1 MSALSAHM
9 VQTDSAELKN
19 ARTVI
24 VPVASVFLAVIKFLA
39 VNGLG
44 DRAEIPHR
52 SPLTVQFLLSFLAQ
66 LVLGNKL
73 GHDHQLL
80 SHGVRG
86 FYHETICTASYC

>member
-1 MSALSAHM
+1 MA
-9 VQTDSAELKN
+9 QTDSAELKN

-24 VPVASVFLAVIKFLA
+24 IIPVASVFLAVIKLLA

-52 SPLTVQFLLSFLAQ
+52 PPLTVQFLLSFLAQ

-73 GHDHQLL
+73 SHDHQLL
-80 SHGVRG
+80 SHGVRPL
-86 FYHETICTASYC
+86 YHGRQNAARL